1 MRGLLLK
8 DSYTLIRSAK
18 LFGVLILVLCCV
30 PTVQTLMFA
39 VFYTALLPI
48 SAMAYDE
55 QSKWGRI
62 EAMMPYSTM
71 DRVLSKYI
79 LGIGLVAV
87 CLCISIVSNTLIKI
101 ASAGNGPD
109 ITALIM
115 AALVGTIFIGIN
127 MPIMLRFG
135 TTKGRTVYIFV
146 FVALFMAVSA
156 FMGSSNIM
164 AETIMRP
171 GAAAV
176 AVTALAALVLNV
188 ISIKLSCLIYERA
201 RKRG

>member
-1 MRGLLLK
+1 MC
-8 DSYTLIRSAK
+8 IR
-18 LFGVLILVLCCV
+18 
-30 PTVQTLMFA
+30 
-39 VFYTALLPI
+39 
-48 SAMAYDE
+48 
-55 QSKWGRI
+55 
-62 EAMMPYSTM
+62 
-71 DRVLSKYI
+71 DR
-79 LGIGLVAV
+79 
-87 CLCISIVSNTLIKI
+87 
-101 ASAGNGPD
+101 
-109 ITALIM
+109 
-115 AALVGTIFIGIN
+115 FIGIN

-188 ISIKLSCLIYERA
+188 ISIKLSCMIYERA